1 MEKLIVRGGQ
11 TLNGTVEIEGAK
23 NAVLPILAASILAS
37 EGQMTLDNVP
47 ILSDVFTMNEVL
59 NMLQLNLEFDQ
70 LRKTIVLD
78 ATGELSFE
86 APLEYVSKMR
96 ASIVVLGP
104 LLARLGHARVAM
116 PGGCAIGTRPID
128 LHLKGFEALGATIE
142 QHAGYIDAW
151 ADKLV
156 GSNIY
161 LDFPSVGATQN
172 IMMAATLAEG
182 TTVIENVAREP
193 EIVDLANVLNKMGAK
208 VVGAG
213 TDTLRIEGVK
223 SLHGCSHSIIKD
235 RIEAGTFMVAAAI
248 TGGNVLIKDAIKE
261 HNKPLISKLEEMGVT
276 VVENDAG
283 VRIIGNQQLRPTS
296 VKTLPHPGFP
306 TDMQAQMTVLQ
317 LAATGTSLMTETVFE
332 NRFMHLDELRR
343 MNADFK
349 IEGSSVLL
357 YGPTEFNGAEV
368 AASDL
373 RAAAALAIAGLV
385 AKGFTRVTNLKYLDR
400 GYYHFQQ
407 KLRALGAQII
417 RVTEPANQERLDAAS
432 FAKELAYQQE
442 QDRVQSLATM
452 IKR

>member
-1 MEKLIVRGGQ
+1 
-11 TLNGTVEIEGAK
+11 
-23 NAVLPILAASILAS
+23 
-37 EGQMTLDNVP
+37 
-47 ILSDVFTMNEVL
+47 
-59 NMLQLNLEFDQ
+59 
-70 LRKTIVLD
+70 
-78 ATGELSFE
+78 
-86 APLEYVSKMR
+86 
-96 ASIVVLGP
+96 
-104 LLARLGHARVAM
+104 
-116 PGGCAIGTRPID
+116 
-128 LHLKGFEALGATIE
+128 
-142 QHAGYIDAW
+142 
-151 ADKLV
+151 
-156 GSNIY
+156 
-161 LDFPSVGATQN
+161 
-172 IMMAATLAEG
+172 
-182 TTVIENVAREP
+182 
-193 EIVDLANVLNKMGAK
+193 
-208 VVGAG
+208 
-213 TDTLRIEGVK
+213 
-223 SLHGCSHSIIKD
+223 
-235 RIEAGTFMVAAAI
+235 
-248 TGGNVLIKDAIKE
+248 VLIKAAIKE

-276 VVENDAG
+276 VVENAAG